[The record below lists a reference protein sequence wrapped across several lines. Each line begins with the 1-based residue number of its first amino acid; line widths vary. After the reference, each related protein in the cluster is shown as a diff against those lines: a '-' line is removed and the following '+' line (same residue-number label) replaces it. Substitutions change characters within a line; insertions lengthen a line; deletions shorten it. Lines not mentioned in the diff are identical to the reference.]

1 MPVVVLAVTAGLA
14 ACGSSSSSTS
24 TAASAGTQA
33 QARLNLA
40 KCFRAHGINV
50 PDPSS
55 GGGGAAGG
63 GGLFRSLQGYSA
75 QISSARQAC
84 RQYFAQAFPRL
95 NLSPAQQAQFRAQ
108 IVKFA
113 QCMRSHGVPD
123 FPDPTGG
130 RLLLQSKKGSSGS
143 LHPDSPQFKAASQA
157 CKSLSPAGLG
167 SGQTVSP
174 QVQAQ
179 ALKFARCMRSHGVP
193 SFPDPSFTGGGIR
206 IQAPGTNLSSPAF
219 KRAQQECGSLLPGG
233 AP

>member
-24 TAASAGTQA
+24 TAASARTQV

-63 GGLFRSLQGYSA
+63 GGLFRSLQGYSQA

-113 QCMRSHGVPD
+113 QCMRSHGINI
-123 FPDPTGG
+123 PDPTANGAGG
-130 RLLLQSKKGSSGS
+130 FGFR
-143 LHPDSPQFKAASQA
+143 QA
-157 CKSLSPAGLG
+157 
-167 SGQTVSP
+167 
-174 QVQAQ
+174 
-179 ALKFARCMRSHGVP
+179 FRSI
-193 SFPDPSFTGGGIR
+193 DR
-206 IQAPGTNLSSPAF
+206 NSPAF
-219 KRAQQECGSLLPGG
+219 QAAAKACQSLRPRFGRGGPGGPPGG
-233 AP
+233 AGPSAPAVGPVGAQGVARA